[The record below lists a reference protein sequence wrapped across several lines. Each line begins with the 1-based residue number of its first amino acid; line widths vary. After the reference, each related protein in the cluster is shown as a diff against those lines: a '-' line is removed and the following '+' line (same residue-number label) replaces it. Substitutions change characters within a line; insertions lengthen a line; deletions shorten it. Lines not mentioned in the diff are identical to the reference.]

1 MQGLRL
7 ILLCSRGIQPR
18 AYFSALPCGSGEES
32 GVPLPTSCHKLKI
45 SRTSQGL
52 LRRWE
57 VWLPLL
63 PETGFAEAQGG
74 QNPPLS
80 VYCGQNVSEPLS
92 TGHSL
97 GSQLWVL

>member
-7 ILLCSRGIQPR
+7 ILLCSKGIQSRP
-18 AYFSALPCGSGEES
+18 YFSALPCGGGEES
-32 GVPLPTSCHKLKI
+32 GVPLPTSRHKLKKKK

-63 PETGFAEAQGG
+63 PEMGFAEAQGG
-74 QNPPLS
+74 QNPPLCLYI
-80 VYCGQNVSEPLS
+80 VVRM
-92 TGHSL
+92 
-97 GSQLWVL
+97 

>member
-7 ILLCSRGIQPR
+7 ILLCSKGIQSRP
-18 AYFSALPCGSGEES
+18 YFSVLPCGGGEES
-32 GVPLPTSCHKLKI
+32 GVPLPTSRHKLKKKK

-63 PETGFAEAQGG
+63 PEMGFAGAQGG
-74 QNPPLS
+74 QNPPLCLYI
-80 VYCGQNVSEPLS
+80 VVRM
-92 TGHSL
+92 
-97 GSQLWVL
+97 